1 MIIALSPSKGQS
13 FDRQVPVATYTQPS
27 FLNHS
32 KQLIRELRSIQIPKL
47 QKLMHISEK
56 IAVLNAKR
64 YQDFSTPFTRKNAK
78 QALFAFQGDVYRQ
91 IPIDSYSDTD
101 LGFAQNHLR
110 ILSGLYGVLRPLD
123 LIQPYRLEMKTKL
136 KTGRGDNLYQFWG
149 ESLTKKLN
157 MAMENLKN
165 PVLINLASKEYFK
178 AIQPKQLKGRLITT
192 HFKEVKDGKAR
203 IIAIFA
209 KRARGM
215 MAHYLIKNR
224 VETPE
229 QIKGFHSAGYRF
241 SENDSN
247 AHDWIFVRPQPT
259 N

>member
-13 FDRQVPVATYTQPS
+13 FDCQVPVANYTQPS
-27 FLNHS
+27 LLNHS
-32 KQLIRELRSIQIPKL
+32 KRLIHELRPLQIPAL

-64 YQDFSTPFTRKNAK
+64 YRDFSIPFTRKNAK
-78 QALFAFQGDVYRQ
+78 QALFVFQGDVYRQ
-91 IPIDSYSDTD
+91 IPVDAYSDSD
-101 LGFAQNHLR
+101 LVFAQTHLR

-136 KTGRGDNLYQFWG
+136 KTVRGDNLYQFWG
-149 ESLTKKLN
+149 ERLTKRLN
-157 MAMENLKN
+157 KAMENLKN

-178 AIQPKQLKGRLITT
+178 AIQPKRLKGRLITT
-192 HFKEVKDGKAR
+192 HFKEIKDGKAR
-203 IIAIFA
+203 IIGIYA

-229 QIKGFHSAGYRF
+229 QIKRFNSAGYRF